1 MFPWLTYS
9 AVSNGAFCIYCF
21 LFGGES
27 THNAT
32 KLQKLPCINY
42 QTCNKYQVHQ
52 TAVIRASQFKLF
64 MQQKITSIDVQLDDV
79 KRNIEKNRE
88 RLRVI
93 VDAVILRARQ
103 NVGYQ
108 GHSDDSQHVDDVSS
122 VKDVPTSPPSMNH

>member
-1 MFPWLTYS
+1 
-9 AVSNGAFCIYCF
+9 
-21 LFGGES
+21 
-27 THNAT
+27 
-32 KLQKLPCINY
+32 
-42 QTCNKYQVHQ
+42 
-52 TAVIRASQFKLF
+52 